1 MVKWRQPRDTN
12 GRHAGCAKGALQM
25 ANASENATTGAMG
38 ELDKIWFIHDNMTTY
53 QDYCK
58 KNGSNTGFKFPD
70 GSRITAHDA
79 DDFLVF

>member
-1 MVKWRQPRDTN
+1 
-12 GRHAGCAKGALQM
+12 
-25 ANASENATTGAMG
+25 MG